1 MKRLSLKATTT
12 VLVMLC
18 LMYFITY
25 VDRVNIST
33 AAGQFK
39 SEFGLSNTQLGI
51 IFSLSIGVMLFGIV
65 LSFFMKPNIPF
76 SNDATQPRSESQRK
90 EDALSGA

>member
-1 MKRLSLKATTT
+1 
-12 VLVMLC
+12 
-18 LMYFITY
+18 
-25 VDRVNIST
+25 
-33 AAGQFK
+33 
-39 SEFGLSNTQLGI
+39 
-51 IFSLSIGVMLFGIV
+51 MLFGIV